1 MTFKRAVLSLCIF
14 FLFNFSTTAAAPG
27 QPGDVALTGPVVAFE
42 TALADRIVLV
52 DAITGARRDLRF
64 DNRLHHVW
72 DFSPDGCR
80 VLFTLTEGD
89 EPGRLYSAR
98 LDGSDMRDL
107 VTGME
112 PGYGVFEAQW
122 SPDPA
127 NDRIAF
133 TYYSTEDDGDGV
145 PDHRIAWV
153 PSSGGIPQFYS
164 VSGDEH
170 TPRWSPDGRWLLYVA
185 YEQSGDVSPVREA
198 DFWIVS
204 ADGATKYR
212 LTNYPSGSVHSP
224 RWSPDGDLIGFVY
237 SPSPNADQFWM
248 VGNAPD
254 AVPTQLSYQSVLTL
268 DLTWLPDSTAMLT
281 AARFIGG
288 VETNTLWRIPLV
300 GNADVDSTIFFQ
312 SPELIYP
319 YAPRFSADGRWLAA
333 RSAYALALVD
343 MNTGQVR
350 VLPESLGNT
359 TPVWTPAAFVG
370 EANCA

>member
-1 MTFKRAVLSLCIF
+1 MKATVIILLFGFVASWAVL
-14 FLFNFSTTAAAPG
+14 AAPG
-27 QPGDVALTGPVVAFE
+27 QPGEVVLTSPVVAFE
-42 TALADRIVLV
+42 TALADRIMLV
-52 DAITGARRDLRF
+52 DATTGARRDLRF

-98 LDGSDMRDL
+98 LDGSDMREL

-122 SPDPA
+122 SPTSL

-133 TYYSTEDDGDGV
+133 TYYTTEDDGDGV

-153 PSSGGIPQFYS
+153 PSSGGSPQFYS

-170 TPRWSPDGRWLLYVA
+170 TPRWSPDGQWLVYVS
-185 YEQSGDVSPVREA
+185 YEQSDDDSPVREA

-212 LTNYPSGSVHSP
+212 LTNFPSGNVHSP
-224 RWSPDGDLIGFVY
+224 RWSPDGDLLGFVY
-237 SPSPNADQFWM
+237 SPSANADQFWM

-254 AVPTQLSYQSVLTL
+254 AVPTQLSYQPVLTL
-268 DLTWLPDSTAMLT
+268 DLTWLPDSSAMLSP
-281 AARFIGG
+281 ARLMGG
-288 VETNTLWRIPLV
+288 IEANTLWRIPLV
-300 GNADVDSTIFFQ
+300 GNADVESTIFIQ
-312 SPELIYP
+312 SPDLIYP
-319 YAPRFSADGRWLAA
+319 YAARFSADGRWLAA
-333 RSAYALALVD
+333 RSAYAMALVD
-343 MNTGQVR
+343 MTTSQVR
-350 VLPESLGNT
+350 VLADSYGNT
-359 TPVWTPAAFVG
+359 TPVWTPATFTG
-370 EANCA
+370 EENCTSL